1 MMINFDGTNFNS
13 LVAYCHRYSKKW
25 LKHLYPNF
33 GARDEI
39 PTSKQYERSKSNQ
52 HEVNQTNIN
61 RMIIRILH
69 RTINACIIQSS

>member
-13 LVAYCHRYSKKW
+13 LVAYCYRYSKKW

-39 PTSKQYERSKSNQ
+39 PTSKQYERSKSNKHKSHDNSNFTQ
-52 HEVNQTNIN
+52 NNQ
-61 RMIIRILH
+61 RMY
-69 RTINACIIQSS
+69 NSIQLTT